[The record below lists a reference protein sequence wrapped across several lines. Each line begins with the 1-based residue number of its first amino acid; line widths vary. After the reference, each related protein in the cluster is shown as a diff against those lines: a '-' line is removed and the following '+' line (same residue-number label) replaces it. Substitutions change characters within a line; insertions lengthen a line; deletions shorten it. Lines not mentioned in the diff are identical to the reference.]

1 MYIFEIIINDKD
13 NFLRLMFAYTTSNV
27 HLTLMFK
34 FENYSSNFRE
44 IITYAWPYINSVVMT
59 NDNLYYCM
67 ICI

>member
-1 MYIFEIIINDKD
+1 MYIFEIFINDKD
-13 NFLRLMFAYTTSNV
+13 NFLRLMFAYTTIY
-27 HLTLMFK
+27 LTLMFK
-34 FENYSSNFRE
+34 FENYSSNFNE